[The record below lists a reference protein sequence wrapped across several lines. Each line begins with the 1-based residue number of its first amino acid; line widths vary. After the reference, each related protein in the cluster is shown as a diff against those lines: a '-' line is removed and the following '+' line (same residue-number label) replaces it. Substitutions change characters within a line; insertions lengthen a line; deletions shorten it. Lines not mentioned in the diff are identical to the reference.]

1 MKKSEIKD
9 MLLKM
14 REDTVKKI
22 AGNMKMEIGHVQE
35 ALSDMYDQ
43 ADDERDRQFTIL
55 LCDRDRET
63 LSQIDDALER
73 LEDGE
78 YGLCE
83 ECGDKISKGRLNV
96 RPFARYC
103 VTCKSKLEKN
113 ERYLRGQIEEGVRYR
128 TAIRGPEE
136 AEE

>member
-1 MKKSEIKD
+1 MKKAEIKN

-14 REDTVKKI
+14 REDTLKKI
-22 AGNMKMEIGHVQE
+22 ASNMKMEIGHVQE

-83 ECGDKISKGRLNV
+83 ECGEKISKARLSV

-103 VTCKSKLEKN
+103 VPCKSKLEKN
-113 ERYLRGQIEEGVRYR
+113 ERYLRGQSEEGVRYR

-136 AEE
+136 VEE

>member
-1 MKKSEIKD
+1 
-9 MLLKM
+9 MLLKL
-14 REDTVKKI
+14 REDTLKKI

-35 ALSDMYDQ
+35 AISDMYDQ
-43 ADDERDRQFTIL
+43 ADDERDRQFSIL

-63 LSQIDDALER
+63 LGQIDDALER
-73 LEDGE
+73 LEEGE

-83 ECGDKISKGRLNV
+83 ECGDKISKARLNV

-103 VTCKSKLEKN
+103 VPCKSKLEKTD
-113 ERYLRGQIEEGVRYR
+113 RYLRGQAEEGLRYR
-128 TAIRGPEE
+128 TSIRGPEE